1 MFPLAH
7 KVGDKVPGWIKLH
20 RQLLESTVFDNSD
33 LLKVWVWCLLKA
45 THRKRKQ
52 LVGLQEVMLEEGQF
66 IFGRKKASE
75 ELKLSESKVYRLMKI
90 LKSENNISMK
100 SNNKFTI
107 ITVENWTLY
116 QGDDKEN
123 EQQMNN
129 KRTTNEQ
136 QMNTNKNVKNVKN
149 IYIYIVE
156 YLNEKTKKNFKY
168 TTKKTKSLIDA
179 RLKEGFS
186 LEDFKKVIDIKI
198 EQWLNDKKMNSYL
211 RPETLFGNK
220 FEGYLN
226 ESTNP
231 KDDGPDDDPY
241 AGMKVYTGGE

>member
-1 MFPLAH
+1 MVF

-45 THRKRKQ
+45 THRKHKQ

-75 ELKLSESKVYRLMKI
+75 ELRLSESKVYRFMKF

-107 ITVENWTLY
+107 VTIEKWTLY
-116 QGDDKEN
+116 QDDDKEN

-149 IYIYIVE
+149 IYKDIVE

-168 TTKKTKSLIDA
+168 TTKKTKNLIDT

-186 LEDFKKVIDIKI
+186 LEDFKKVIDIKTA
-198 EQWLNDKKMNSYL
+198 QWLDDKKMNSYL
-211 RPETLFGNK
+211 RPETLFGTK

-226 ESTNP
+226 ESTGPQNNNP
-231 KDDGPDDDPY
+231 NDDPY